1 MNVLPLFHIVPI
13 FLFLIISVLWTFS
26 LFHNLFVYIL
36 ILFQAY
42 KPILEML
49 QGKEKVK
56 HLQAFNL
63 ESWWRYFHLD
73 LELYLCAR
81 FSFRRISN
89 LAFHPFEWLPF
100 TWVIL
105 DFNNNSLYLSLWL
118 TDVHVRCNVRANV
131 MYAPR
136 KVKYHRLSKYLYFN
150 MADW

>member
-1 MNVLPLFHIVPI
+1 MNVLLLFHIVPI
-13 FLFLIISVLWTFS
+13 FLFLIISVLWTFL
-26 LFHNLFVYIL
+26 LFHYLFVYIL
-36 ILFQAY
+36 VLFQVY

-49 QGKEKVK
+49 RGKEKVK

-63 ESWWRYFHLD
+63 ESWWKYFHLD
-73 LELYLCAR
+73 LELYPCAR
-81 FSFRRISN
+81 FSFRRISK
-89 LAFHPFEWLPF
+89 LGFHPSEWLPF

-105 DFNNNSLYLSLWL
+105 DFNNSSLYLSLWF
-118 TDVHVRCNVRANV
+118 TDVHVRCYVRADV